1 MKKYPRTKEGMAKR
15 RSACDV
21 QYSKHAAAKQFN
33 PANGEP
39 HTAKWLAVARRVSK
53 RRKQAMTGA
62 TLVFATMSLM
72 LTSGCNDCVRVFDS
86 EIDAIDRQSKV
97 LEKQNCILERIAVAL
112 EKERGAEAANQEMEG
127 K

>member
-21 QYSKHAAAKQFN
+21 QCSKHSAAKQFN
-33 PANGEP
+33 PHN
-39 HTAKWLAVARRVSK
+39 AKWLAEQRRVSK
-53 RRKQAMTGA
+53 RWKQAMTGA
-62 TLVFATMSLM
+62 TITFATVALM
-72 LTSGCNDCVRVFDS
+72 LTSGCNKITRTFDS

-112 EKERGAEAANQEMEG
+112 ERERGAQAARQEREG